1 MDEFEEML
9 RLNALEEEIIKRYE
23 AGERNF
29 AGIDLRFINISYS
42 CFMDT
47 NFSGANLQVSAFR
60 NIYLVNINFT
70 NANLQGAIFSGYLIG
85 CNLSNTNLRGV
96 DFEGTNLTGVDLT
109 GADLTSADLSGAKLI
124 RTNLSNANLTG
135 AKITPSTIFCN
146 TIMPDGRIENKSSKV
161 IDSQELLKRYAEG
174 EKDFRNIFL
183 DRVDLSGV
191 NLQSINLRGAHLSH
205 VNLQGAF
212 FEGEDL
218 SAHFIGCNMRDI
230 QLICTDVDYK
240 GQAPYLICSD
250 LRRAHLERF
259 EWCGAIFIGSNF
271 QGAEGIRASSG
282 EGFAFIHNTTW
293 TGGTFVAGPSLG
305 LHPFDFEDIDPSH
318 F

>member
-1 MDEFEEML
+1 MDEFGEML

-109 GADLTSADLSGAKLI
+109 GADMTGANLSGANLI
-124 RTNLSNANLTG
+124 GTNLRNANLTS
-135 AKITPSTIFCN
+135 AKITESTIFCN

-174 EKDFRNIFL
+174 EKDFRDIFL

-191 NLQSINLRGAHLSH
+191 NLQSINLCGAHLSH

-212 FEGEDL
+212 FEGEI
-218 SAHFIGCNMRDI
+218 SAHFICCDMRDAR
-230 QLICTDVDYK
+230 LICTSPDY
-240 GQAPYLICSD
+240 GNQPRFTCCD
-250 LRRAHLERF
+250 LRRVQMGGGIDTF
-259 EWCGAIFIGSNF
+259 GAIGNNF
-271 QGAEGIRASSG
+271 QGSNAHFRCDDGDI
-282 EGFAFIHNTTW
+282 FIHNSTW
-293 TGGTFVAGPSLG
+293 FNGEFIAGPVWLMEYWG
-305 LHPFDFEDIDPSH
+305 NIREIDPSD